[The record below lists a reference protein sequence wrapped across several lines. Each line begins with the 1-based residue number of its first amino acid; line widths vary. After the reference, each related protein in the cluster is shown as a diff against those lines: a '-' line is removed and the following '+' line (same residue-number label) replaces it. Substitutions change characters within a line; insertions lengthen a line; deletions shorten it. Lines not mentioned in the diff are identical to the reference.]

1 MTRLLISLGS
11 NINPTYFLERAAF
24 QLRLLDGVKSVRF
37 SRVLRSPPVGT
48 RGPEFL
54 NAAALVEYEGEV
66 SAADLALPLTGIE
79 ARLGRVRTEDKNAA
93 RTIDLDLVMIE
104 GHEPQG
110 TDLVTYAFVSAP
122 CAELAPE
129 WTIPG
134 DGRTIKE
141 ISMDH
146 DHSGLT
152 TEDLEL
158 NEDEIFDPEYEELV
172 RKMLAHLG
180 EDPDRQG
187 LEKTPL
193 RVAKAMRYLTR
204 GYHQDVKEVINQ
216 AMFESDAED
225 MVLLRNIEFYSMCEH
240 HLLPFYGKAHV
251 AYIPDGHVIG
261 LSKLARITDVF
272 SRRLQIQ
279 ERLTNQIADSLME
292 SLEPKGVAV
301 AMEGVHLC
309 MLMRG
314 VEKQTSSMVTSAVRG
329 SFRTDARTRAEF
341 MGFIYHE

>member
-1 MTRLLISLGS
+1 MSRALISMGS
-11 NINPTYFLERAAF
+11 NINPRYFMERAAF
-24 QLRLLDGVKSVRF
+24 QLKAIDGVQSVRF
-37 SRVLRSPPVGT
+37 SRVLRSAPFGT
-48 RGPEFL
+48 DGPDFL
-54 NAAALVEYEGEV
+54 NAAALVEF
-66 SAADLALPLTGIE
+66 ADERMTEADVEATLAGIE
-79 ARLGRVRTEDKNAA
+79 AALGRVRTDDKNAA

-104 GHEPQG
+104 GGPLQG
-110 TDLVTYAFVSAP
+110 TDLTTYPFVSGP
-122 CAELAPE
+122 SAELAPD
-129 WTIPG
+129 WIVPG

-146 DHSGLT
+146 DPGGIT
-152 TEDLEL
+152 AEDLEL
-158 NEDEIFDPEYEELV
+158 NEEEIFDPEYEELV

-180 EDPDRQG
+180 EDPDREG
-187 LEKTPL
+187 LEKTPM

-204 GYHQDVKEVINQ
+204 GYFQDVKEVINQ
-216 AMFESDAED
+216 AVFESDAED
-225 MVLLRNIEFYSMCEH
+225 MILLRNIEFYSMCEH
-240 HLLPFYGKAHV
+240 HMLPFYGKAHV

-261 LSKLARITDVF
+261 LSKLARITDIF

-292 SLEPKGVAV
+292 ALEPKGVAV

-341 MGFIYHE
+341 MSFIYE

>member
-1 MTRLLISLGS
+1 
-11 NINPTYFLERAAF
+11 
-24 QLRLLDGVKSVRF
+24 
-37 SRVLRSPPVGT
+37 
-48 RGPEFL
+48 
-54 NAAALVEYEGEV
+54 
-66 SAADLALPLTGIE
+66 
-79 ARLGRVRTEDKNAA
+79 
-93 RTIDLDLVMIE
+93 
-104 GHEPQG
+104 
-110 TDLVTYAFVSAP
+110 
-122 CAELAPE
+122 
-129 WTIPG
+129 
-134 DGRTIKE
+134 
-141 ISMDH
+141 MDH
-146 DHSGLT
+146 DYGGLT

-180 EDPDRQG
+180 EDPDREG
-187 LEKTPL
+187 LVKTPL

-204 GYHQDVKEVINQ
+204 GYHQDVKEVINS

-341 MGFIYHE
+341 MGFIYE